1 MLENLGSNFD
11 SLIYESEAGVRGE
24 RIIKENMNLD
34 SEKEIFEVGDGGAIV
49 FDTKK
54 KKNNNDENSE
64 TIKSVFINSEGHP
77 TYEAKDTGLIDL
89 KFERNKDLDFS
100 FFVTDN
106 EQISHFEVVLKAASH
121 LGEE

>member
-1 MLENLGSNFD
+1 MLESLGSHFD
-11 SLIYESEAGVRGE
+11 NLIYESEAGVRGE

-34 SEKEIFEVGDGGAIV
+34 FEKEIFEVGDGGAIV

-77 TYEAKDTGLIDL
+77 TYEAKDIGLIDL
-89 KFERNKDLDFS
+89 KFEKYNPDLS
-100 FFVTDN
+100 IFVTDG
-106 EQISHFEVVLKAASH
+106 EQISHFEVVLQAASD